1 MRNILSIF
9 DSGHRSIVP
18 PSAVRPRVAL
28 GGVSL
33 WWVGA
38 LLILS
43 LLIPFRAARADS
55 PQKTLDPAQI
65 ADRIARLRAP
75 SFRERL
81 QAEEECRKTGPAAL
95 PALNEALKSPDP
107 ELRRRAQQLIEL
119 IEVDGVGESIDAF
132 LAPGST
138 TTLPGWSLVDDLIV
152 DSPEFRAA
160 YADILRGNTQLIRA
174 LAHPNLISD
183 ELQRQLN
190 SVGMN
195 AGSGAQG
202 ISIASTSALL
212 LMLIHPEAN
221 YTEDLATRTGNVI
234 RSGVIQG
241 NNPTPPGQLLQAL
254 ATRWIVLPKA
264 GAAYVRLDIAMRL
277 KLPEAVSPAV
287 EMLQQKTNQ
296 HQLST
301 AFVAIIRF
309 GGGAEMSVVE
319 GMLSDSFELNSGRGP
334 NNQKNQSTQLRDLAL
349 ATLIE
354 MNKLDPAQFGMGA
367 LNRDSDRLVN
377 SVLVSF
383 ESDAQREAAFE
394 KWSAWSGK
402 NLRKYWPAPTYA
414 EEGTCL

>member
-1 MRNILSIF
+1 MRNILAFF
-9 DSGHRSIVP
+9 DSGHRSIVH
-18 PSAVRPRVAL
+18 PSASRPRVAV
-28 GGVSL
+28 GWVSL
-33 WWVGA
+33 GLVGV
-38 LLILS
+38 LL
-43 LLIPFRAARADS
+43 LLFSAAWADS
-55 PQKTLDPAQI
+55 PQNPHDPAQI

-81 QAEEECRKTGPAAL
+81 QAEAECRETGPAAL

-107 ELRRRAQQLIEL
+107 ELRRRAQQLIEQ
-119 IEVDGVGESIDAF
+119 IEVDGVDESIDAF

-138 TTLPGWSLVDDLIV
+138 TTLPGWSLVADLVI

-160 YADILRGNTQLIRA
+160 YADILRGNTKLVRA
-174 LAHPNLISD
+174 LAHPELISA
-183 ELQRQLN
+183 ELERQLQ
-190 SVGMN
+190 SLGTT
-195 AGSGAQG
+195 AGNGAQG

-212 LMLIHPEAN
+212 LMLIHPKAN
-221 YTEDLATRTGNVI
+221 TPEDLATGTGNAI
-234 RSGVIQG
+234 RSGVMQG

-254 ATRWIVLPKA
+254 ATRWIVMPKA

-277 KLPEAVSPAV
+277 KLPEAVSPAL
-287 EMLQQKTNQ
+287 EMLQQKSNP
-296 HQLST
+296 HQMST

-319 GMLSDSFELNSGRGP
+319 GLLSDSFELNSGRGP
-334 NNQKNQSTQLRDLAL
+334 NDQKNQSTQLRDLAL

-354 MNKLDPAQFGMGA
+354 MNHQDPSKFGMGT
-367 LNRDSDRLVN
+367 LNRDPDRIVT
-377 SVLVSF
+377 SVVVSF

-402 NLRKYWPAPTYA
+402 NLRKYWPPPTYA